1 MAILGLLVRNSDTI
15 AGIRERLTAHFPH
28 TGWSES
34 VVYSDLPGLVKQGLV
49 RQVEEG
55 EKRGQDGYEA
65 TVGGATHFRQ
75 WLRERSE
82 AVPALHDATR
92 ARLELCDE
100 EDLPEMLPLLR
111 EEQRIC
117 AARFDRLRWRLNR
130 ARRFGHLGPPDGS
143 EARGRLLHA
152 LMTDDMMMWG
162 SRALRLKRLIEAFE
176 GHDHDVEY
184 APELDVVSSAGPV
197 VGTRPEPDISSG
209 SALPDVGR
217 HAEPDV
223 GSGDG

>member
-1 MAILGLLVRNSDTI
+1 MAILGLLVRKPDTI

-34 VVYSDLPGLVKQGLV
+34 VVYSDLPGLVKQGFV

-65 TVGGATHFRQ
+65 TAGGAAHFGQ

-92 ARLELCDE
+92 ARLELCGE

-184 APELDVVSSAGPV
+184 DPELDVGVGSGAGSV
-197 VGTRPEPDISSG
+197 VGTRPQLDFG
-209 SALPDVGR
+209 SDSTRPN
-217 HAEPDV
+217 V